1 MRCGSR
7 VKDSLQKEA
16 RRKGRIRRRK
26 KIKRKT
32 CVDGSDYAFVGADF
46 SGSVVVVALACET

>member
-1 MRCGSR
+1 M
-7 VKDSLQKEA
+7 KDSLQKEA